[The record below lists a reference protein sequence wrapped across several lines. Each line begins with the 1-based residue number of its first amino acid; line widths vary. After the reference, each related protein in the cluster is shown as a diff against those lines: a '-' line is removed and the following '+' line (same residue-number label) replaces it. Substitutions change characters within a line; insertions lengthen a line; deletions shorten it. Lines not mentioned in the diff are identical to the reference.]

1 MLHGGR
7 FCLLVP
13 FPCCARERVPSW
25 DASRHREL
33 SVGAPCVKPSSRQ
46 LCLQRAGLNFV
57 AEPHGVR
64 SPLPQP
70 RAGVSRS
77 PGGAGHRSST
87 EQFAFPD
94 GCDAARARQ
103 RAVPELGQ
111 SFGAIGA
118 VLEGSC
124 PVQRGTGRG
133 WELTNSRGNQQQDKQ
148 PADGQSEA
156 LPSLWGQTDG
166 TQVILARP

>member
-7 FCLLVP
+7 FYLLVP
-13 FPCCARERVPSW
+13 FPCHARGRVPSW

-64 SPLPQP
+64 PALL
-70 RAGVSRS
+70 G
-77 PGGAGHRSST
+77 
-87 EQFAFPD
+87 
-94 GCDAARARQ
+94 
-103 RAVPELGQ
+103 LGQ
-111 SFGAIGA
+111 SFGGIGA
-118 VLEGSC
+118 VLGGCC
-124 PVQRGTGRG
+124 PMQRGTGRG
-133 WELTNSRGNQQQDKQ
+133 WELTSSRGSQQQDKQ
-148 PADGQSEA
+148 PADSQSEA

-166 TQVILARP
+166 TQVILAWP